1 MDPKQK
7 QTLSEINSPQLL
19 TPEFIKGCIKIINCN
34 TRLGEVEPAKD
45 AINMTSN
52 LGSIPGVSA
61 LCQAMISGV
70 KAQLENIAQLSE
82 NEKEGMSSLKTKEY
96 TKALELLDK
105 CLLMAGSCLRLKMA
119 RGDCLAHLGRY
130 VEGAKAASSI
140 LQQDQRNV
148 GALFLRGFC
157 LYHKNNIDRAL
168 THFQQVL
175 QISKDHERAKTLLN
189 KAKHFKAR
197 RDEASK
203 ASTDKRYT
211 DAEKFLTEAL
221 AIDPRNKG
229 TNANLLAER
238 AEVYFNMQEFDKS
251 VDDCE
256 ASLKQDQS
264 CLAAMLMRARCHIQ
278 NKEWDQAVRIMERM
292 NSRDRHNQQGKL
304 KAAEAA
310 QKSGNHAEAFRLHC
324 EAVDVD
330 KHNQKYRHLLR
341 EAKQQLLLQ
350 TRVDHYAILGIEKT
364 VGESEIRKAYFKKS
378 KEYHPDKHA
387 NKSDEE
393 KEEFSKKF
401 KLAKEAYEILSD
413 NDKRKMFDSG
423 RVKAPPGGWYQDV
436 DRNIAQQVQ
445 MRGGIRG
452 RGPIRGI
459 VRGTPVMRGNVTLRQ
474 PIMRANV
481 RPVMR
486 GAPIRVQQVR
496 GGVRIRPGVR
506 PVNVRPGMRPGQPR
520 PVINGRP
527 TLVRPVNVTRSPM
540 RGAANGIRPNM
551 NPRPRLN
558 GISITPLGSSS
569 RNPEIVD
576 VHSSSLPSFS
586 KTWGESSS

>member
-1 MDPKQK
+1 M
-7 QTLSEINSPQLL
+7 
-19 TPEFIKGCIKIINCN
+19 G
-34 TRLGEVEPAKD
+34 
-45 AINMTSN
+45 
-52 LGSIPGVSA
+52 
-61 LCQAMISGV
+61 
-70 KAQLENIAQLSE
+70 
-82 NEKEGMSSLKTKEY
+82 
-96 TKALELLDK
+96 
-105 CLLMAGSCLRLKMA
+105 
-119 RGDCLAHLGRY
+119 
-130 VEGAKAASSI
+130 
-140 LQQDQRNV
+140 
-148 GALFLRGFC
+148 
-157 LYHKNNIDRAL
+157 
-168 THFQQVL
+168 
-175 QISKDHERAKTLLN
+175 
-189 KAKHFKAR
+189 
-197 RDEASK
+197 
-203 ASTDKRYT
+203 
-211 DAEKFLTEAL
+211 EAL

-238 AEVYFNMQEFDKS
+238 AEVYFNLQKFDKS

-264 CLAAMLMRARCHIQ
+264 CLAAMLMGARCHIQ
-278 NKEWDQAVRIMERM
+278 SKEWDQAVRIMERM
-292 NSRDRHNQQGKL
+292 DSRDRHNQQGKL

-393 KEEFSKKF
+393 KEEYSKKF
-401 KLAKEAYEILSD
+401 KAAKEAYEILSD

-445 MRGGIRG
+445 MRGGMRGGMRG

-481 RPVMR
+481 RPGMR
-486 GAPIRVQQVR
+486 PNMAPIRVQTR
-496 GGVRIRPGVR
+496 GGVRVR
-506 PVNVRPGMRPGQPR
+506 PVYARPGMRPGQPR
-520 PVINGRP
+520 PVISGKP
-527 TLVRPVNVTRSPM
+527 TIVRPVNVTRGPM
-540 RGAANGIRPNM
+540 RGGAANGVRPNM

-558 GISITPLGSSS
+558 GISITPLGSAP
-569 RNPEIVD
+569 RNAEVVD
-576 VHSSSLPSFS
+576 VDSSSGSGSLPSFT
-586 KTWGESSS
+586 KTWGKSSS